1 MLKITH
7 MNKTKSQTKTTQKRY
22 VLRGITLVLMAV
34 ALALAP
40 LQHSVADSYDEQI
53 RALKQQI
60 AEYQDQAGV
69 LHAQADTLQNKVNQL
84 NAEKSALQAQ
94 IDLNNA
100 KVAQL
105 NQQIIDTQNQIEQQK
120 KLLGN
125 SLVSLYVDNSVTPL
139 ELLASSKNISDYIDK
154 QEYRDTVRASLQDS
168 IAKVKKLQEDLNKQK
183 KDTENAL
190 ADQQVQRNDLANKE
204 QEQAILLAQT
214 QGQEAAYQNMVN
226 QSNAQIANLR
236 AQQAAAN
243 LKWGGAVNF
252 EAAGGGY
259 PAKWANAPLDAYVD
273 DWGMYTR
280 ECTSFGAFKVAVS
293 GRYMPYGLGNAIQ
306 WPDGAR
312 SRGIPVDGSP
322 QNGDVAIW
330 PVGYYGHV
338 MYVYNVNN
346 DGSIFIGEY
355 NYDWTGRYSERII
368 SKSTWQA
375 QGFQFIHF

>member
-1 MLKITH
+1 MLAAI
-7 MNKTKSQTKTTQKRY
+7 
-22 VLRGITLVLMAV
+22 

-40 LQHSVADSYDEQI
+40 LQHSFADSYDEQI

-60 AEYQDQAGV
+60 AEYQDQAGA
-69 LHAQADTLQNKVNQL
+69 LHAQANTLQNKVNQL
-84 NAEKSALQAQ
+84 SAEKAALQSQ
-94 IDLNNA
+94 IDLNTT

-120 KLLGN
+120 TLLGN

-183 KDTENAL
+183 KETENVL
-190 ADQQVQRNDLANKE
+190 ADQQVQRNDLASKE
-204 QEQAILLAQT
+204 QEQAVLLAQT
-214 QGQEAAYQNMVN
+214 QGQEAAYQNMVT
-226 QSNAQIANLR
+226 QSNAQISSLR

-306 WPDGAR
+306 WPNGAR
-312 SRGIPVDGSP
+312 ARGIPVDSSP